1 MKSLQ
6 QKYLQDIAPALKEKL
21 QLKNVMQVP
30 KLQKI
35 TLNVGLGRGV
45 KEASFVDVVEQSL
58 TRITGQKPVKTL
70 AKKSISNFKIRQG
83 MVIGMK
89 VTLRGKKMYDF
100 VNKLVHITLPRVR
113 DFRGISP
120 KTVDVQGNM
129 SIGLKENIA
138 FPEIKAEDISH
149 MHGLQITMTTSAKNK
164 QQALALFEA
173 LGMPFKK

>member
-6 QKYLQDIAPALKEKL
+6 EKYLTEIAPALKEKL
-21 QLKNVMQVP
+21 GLKNIMQIP

-35 TLNVGLGRGV
+35 TINVGLGRSV
-45 KEASFVDVVEQSL
+45 KEAAFVDVVEQSL

-100 VNKLVHITLPRVR
+100 MNKFVHITLPRVR
-113 DFRGISP
+113 DFRGIVP
-120 KTVDVQGNM
+120 RVVDAQGNM

-138 FPEIKAEDISH
+138 FPEIKAEDINH
-149 MHGLQITMTTSAKNK
+149 MHGIQLTFTSTAKNK

-173 LGMPFKK
+173 LGVPFKK